1 MKSLAIITSHP
12 IQYNAPLFELLSKR
26 GRISLKVFY
35 TWGQTEQKV
44 EDPAFGHVRS
54 WDIPLL
60 KGYEHTF
67 VKNVSDQPGS
77 HHFKGIVNPTLI
89 REVCEWNPDVIL
101 IYGWAFSS
109 HLKTMRHF
117 KGKKKILFRGDSTV
131 LNSTTGIKNTLR
143 KLFLRWVYS
152 HVDAALYVGQNNK
165 QYFLQAGMMEQQ
177 LVFAPHAV
185 DNERFKDEH
194 HEYVRLAKFNRSSNN
209 IADDCIVLLYAGK
222 FQEIKNLDALITAF
236 KEVNN
241 QQIRLVLV
249 GNGPDENKLRERAEG
264 DTRIVFLGFKN
275 QSEMP
280 WVYRMADIYVLPS
293 RSETWGLSVN
303 EAMASSRGAL
313 ISRQCGC
320 AVDLVEE
327 GVTGYLF
334 DYNNTQELIQ
344 KLSVV
349 ASDKEALRKIGA
361 AAAEKI
367 KDWNFENIAKA
378 IEAQVE

>member
-26 GRISLKVFY
+26 GRIRLKVFY

-60 KGYEHTF
+60 QGYEYAF
-67 VKNVSDQPGS
+67 VKNTSKQPGS
-77 HHFKGIVNPTLI
+77 HHFRGIINPTLI
-89 REVCEWNPDVIL
+89 QEVSDWNPDVIL

-109 HLKTMRHF
+109 HLKLMRHF
-117 KGKKKILFRGDSTV
+117 KGKKRILFRGDSTM
-131 LNSTTGIKNTLR
+131 LNSKAGIKSILR

-152 HVDAALYVGQNNK
+152 HVDVGLYVGLNNK
-165 QYFLQAGMMEQQ
+165 KYFLETGLRESQ

-185 DNERFKDEH
+185 DNDRFKDEH
-194 HEYVRLAKFNRSSNN
+194 KEYTRLAKFNRSSNN
-209 IADDCIVLLYAGK
+209 IADNCIVFLYAGK
-222 FQEIKNLDALITAF
+222 FQTIKNLDTLVITF
-236 KEVNN
+236 KSIRN
-241 QQIRLVLV
+241 QEIRLVLV
-249 GNGPDENKLRERAEG
+249 GNGPEEQRLRALAEE
-264 DTRIVFLGFKN
+264 DRRILFLGFKN

-280 WVYRMADIYVLPS
+280 WVYRMADIYVLSS

-303 EAMASSRGAL
+303 EAMASSRGVL

-320 AVDLVEE
+320 AADLVEE

-334 DYNNTQELIQ
+334 DYDNKEELAE
-344 KLSVV
+344 KLLKVTD
-349 ASDKEALRKIGA
+349 DKELLTRMGA
-361 AAAEKI
+361 SAAEKI
-367 KDWNFENIAKA
+367 GTWNFENIAKA
-378 IEAQVE
+378 IEAEVE